1 MKKLN
6 FLMRAALP
14 LFLPSLAWASQ
25 VEVYGVIDTGI
36 AVARVNGETRVY
48 EETGFMRPSR
58 FGFKGKEDLG
68 NGRAVSFVLEQGFRL
83 KQRSSEPR
91 CKLCLRT
98 RSELNL

>member
-1 MKKLN
+1 MMKIKECIVKKLN

-58 FGFKGKEDLG
+58 FGI
-68 NGRAVSFVLEQGFRL
+68 QGER
-83 KQRSSEPR
+83 RPG
-91 CKLCLRT
+91 
-98 RSELNL
+98 

>member
-68 NGRAVSFVLEQGFRL
+68 NGRAVSFVLEQG
-83 KQRSSEPR
+83 SSEPR

>member
-36 AVARVNGETRVY
+36 AVARVNGETRKSY
-48 EETGFMRPSR
+48 EETGFMNEPLRIQGERRP
-58 FGFKGKEDLG
+58 G
-68 NGRAVSFVLEQGFRL
+68 
-83 KQRSSEPR
+83 
-91 CKLCLRT
+91 
-98 RSELNL
+98 

>member
-1 MKKLN
+1 MSRGDLPPQV
-6 FLMRAALP
+6 LRRAELP

-68 NGRAVSFVLEQGFRL
+68 NGRAVSFVLEQGFDSNNGA
-83 KQRSSEPR
+83 QSQGA
-91 CKLCLRT
+91 
-98 RSELNL
+98 N

>member
-68 NGRAVSFVLEQGFRL
+68 NGRAVSSSWNKVLTQTTE
-83 KQRSSEPR
+83 
-91 CKLCLRT
+91 LRAKVQT
-98 RSELNL
+98 MPSDEKRT

>member
-1 MKKLN
+1 
-6 FLMRAALP
+6 MRAALP

-58 FGFKGKEDLG
+58 FGFKGKKTWVTAEPSASSWNKVLTQTTEL
-68 NGRAVSFVLEQGFRL
+68 RAKVQTMPSDE
-83 KQRSSEPR
+83 K
-91 CKLCLRT
+91 RT
-98 RSELNL
+98 

>member
-68 NGRAVSFVLEQGFRL
+68 NGEPSASSWNKVLTQTTELRAKVQTMPSDE
-83 KQRSSEPR
+83 K
-91 CKLCLRT
+91 RT
-98 RSELNL
+98 